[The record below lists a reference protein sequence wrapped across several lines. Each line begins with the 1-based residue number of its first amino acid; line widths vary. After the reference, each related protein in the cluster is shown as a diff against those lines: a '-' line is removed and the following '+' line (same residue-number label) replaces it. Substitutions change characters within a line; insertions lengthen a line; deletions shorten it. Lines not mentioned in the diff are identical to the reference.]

1 MTNRE
6 LSISNS
12 IAKKQFREQ
21 LLEKVITAFPDD
33 VFVSFIEKIL
43 SCQIQEKLA
52 SKARFLNWSSEY
64 PRMYLPDY
72 EFDISCIELGLVQR
86 FILTR
91 DDLLTITQFLDI
103 ASLH

>member
-64 PRMYLPDY
+64 PRMYLLDY
-72 EFDISCIELGLVQR
+72 EFDIELGLVQR